1 MAPKNIKN
9 VRDNKNLPTPKNQ
22 RTIENILD
30 EYKIISLQLFEYS
43 DKVQKTDEQEE
54 AVAVKQA
61 QLLDAQQAL
70 LIEAQ
75 AKKIENGKDV
85 LTLFKLWKMDNIY
98 SRDTTPSQGIVLHLQ
113 KHFEK
118 NAA

>member
-1 MAPKNIKN
+1 MAPKNIQN
-9 VRDNKNLPTPKNQ
+9 TRDNKNPSTPKKQ

-43 DKVQKTDEQEE
+43 DRVQETDEQWK

-61 QLLDAQQAL
+61 QLLDTQQAL

-75 AKKIENGKDV
+75 AKKIKNGKDI
-85 LTLFKLWKMDNIY
+85 LTLLELWKADNIFN
-98 SRDTTPSQGIVLHLQ
+98 SEITPSQGIILHLQ
-113 KHFEK
+113 KHFQK
-118 NAA
+118 DAA